1 MDSIRRVSIGTW
13 LFIAT
18 CLGVAGVLL
27 YKKAGMQ
34 DWAGW
39 AQALGS
45 VGAIW
50 GSFSLA
56 RRSFAEQR
64 ALEQDK
70 AQLEQFQRRL
80 QQFARLEVVMAISY
94 DALQALN
101 EALRQARNE
110 FDKDFFQLRAARL
123 EDVQYMLRG
132 LLLQELPDNSVEALL
147 LLQQSVSRTLRD
159 VQKWYE
165 AKQAY
170 PFDPEIIKKLAG
182 RVDKAKTDALAMPA
196 FRQYWASRHD
206 KDCEEGNFTANGLG
220 PPPV

>member
-1 MDSIRRVSIGTW
+1 MDSIRRLSIGTW
-13 LFIAT
+13 LFIAA
-18 CLGVAGVLL
+18 CFGVAGVLL
-27 YKKAGMQ
+27 YKNANMQ
-34 DWAGW
+34 DWSGW

-50 GSFSLA
+50 GSFALA
-56 RRSFAEQR
+56 RKSFADQR
-64 ALEQDK
+64 ALDQDK

-110 FDKDFFQLRAARL
+110 FNQNFFQLRAARL
-123 EDVQYMLRG
+123 EDVQYLLRG
-132 LLLQELPDNSVEALL
+132 LLIQDLPDRSVEPLL

-165 AKQAY
+165 AKQDY
-170 PFDPEIIKKLAG
+170 PFDPEILKKLAG
-182 RVDKAKTDALAMPA
+182 RVDKAKTDALAIPA
-196 FRQYWASRHD
+196 FRQYWANRHE
-206 KDCEEGNFTANGLG
+206 KDCEEGHFTSNGLG
-220 PPPV
+220 PPPI